1 MTKYVI
7 TGATGRLG
15 SEVFKYLLK
24 LVPASDIVVSLYNP
38 SGATPLIKES
48 GVEIRR
54 GDYGDPASLD
64 AAFAGADK
72 LLIVSYP
79 TITYELRVQR
89 HKSAIDAAKHAGVA
103 HVYYTSFA
111 LAGDSVAAVM
121 RAHIDTERYLKES
134 GLTYTVLREGIYSE
148 SYPLYVGFFDPAEG
162 KEEIVVPYSDG
173 PIAWVTREDLGEGT
187 AKIMV
192 QGGFENEIRLLCGSG
207 AFTLSEIAEKISYSP
222 LLGRSVRLVVVS
234 EDEYVKANV
243 GRPGMLGEEEFLRGW
258 ATTYKALGRGEAGVV
273 DPLLQEVLG
282 RELTPF
288 DDILKMTLSVKGSLL
303 EQYVK

>member
-1 MTKYVI
+1 M
-7 TGATGRLG
+7 
-15 SEVFKYLLK
+15 
-24 LVPASDIVVSLYNP
+24 SLYNP

-79 TITYELRVQR
+79 TTTYELRVQR
-89 HKSAIDAAKHAGVA
+89 HKSAIDAAKRAGVA

-148 SYPLYVGFFDPAEG
+148 SYPLYFGFFDPAEG
-162 KEEIVVPYSDG
+162 KEEIVVPHSDG

-187 AKIMV
+187 ANIMV
-192 QGGFENEIRLLCGSG
+192 QVGSDISFARCVLTDCGRVDLRTRYVSS
-207 AFTLSEIAEKISYSP
+207 ADRAHSRFPRSQRRSRTHPSLAAPSASSLFPRTSTL
-222 LLGRSVRLVVVS
+222 RR
-234 EDEYVKANV
+234 
-243 GRPGMLGEEEFLRGW
+243 
-258 ATTYKALGRGEAGVV
+258 T
-273 DPLLQEVLG
+273 
-282 RELTPF
+282 
-288 DDILKMTLSVKGSLL
+288 
-303 EQYVK
+303 